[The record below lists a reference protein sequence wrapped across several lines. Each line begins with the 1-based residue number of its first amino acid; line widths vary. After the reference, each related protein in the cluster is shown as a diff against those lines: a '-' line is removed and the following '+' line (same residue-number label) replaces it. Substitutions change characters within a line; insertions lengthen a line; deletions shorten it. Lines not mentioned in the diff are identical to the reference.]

1 MRTLFGACVAV
12 YAVGYYAIDGKT
24 NVPCLIYATSENFIK
39 IYYDIRIDTIGLGSL
54 VAPPPTT
61 TTTGDAADDELQG
74 LLKLFN
80 AQGRFVGGWCS
91 TSRTPSIYI
100 YLNLRCKHLIFFFAK
115 LRSYMCKM

>member
-1 MRTLFGACVAV
+1 MGTLFGACVVV

-61 TTTGDAADDELQG
+61 TTTTGDAADDELQG

-80 AQGRFVGGWCS
+80 AQGRWVGGWC
-91 TSRTPSIYI
+91 TGHTPSSNYISLSLGVLEHAMYIIYV
-100 YLNLRCKHLIFFFAK
+100 LVC
-115 LRSYMCKM
+115 C